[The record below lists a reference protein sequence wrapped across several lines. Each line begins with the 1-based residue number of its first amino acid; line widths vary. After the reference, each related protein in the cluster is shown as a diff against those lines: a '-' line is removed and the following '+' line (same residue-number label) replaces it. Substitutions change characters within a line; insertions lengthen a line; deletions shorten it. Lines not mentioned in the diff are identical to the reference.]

1 MIECSL
7 SPISIRER
15 YPFYLKT
22 LTLIHPR
29 LTLAQETIIE
39 NPIIET
45 VEEEDDIDPLTNCK
59 SCNHLVPTTMLCLY
73 CGAPILFKEPNKA

>member
-1 MIECSL
+1 MMGCSL
-7 SPISIRER
+7 SLISIGGE

-22 LTLIHPR
+22 LMLIPR
-29 LTLAQETIIE
+29 LKLAQETIIE
-39 NPIIET
+39 TPIMET

-59 SCNHLVPTTMLCLY
+59 NCKHLVPTTMLCLY